1 MLVVMLSSGTWWFF
15 NPQLGKGEL
24 AVVAAGINQAA
35 IFVLMFEI
43 VKRAGPVF
51 FSTSN
56 YIATL
61 LGVALG
67 MLFFGDSYSWW
78 ILAAMV
84 LMFIGLFCVN
94 VIGASKARAIV
105 YAET

>member
-1 MLVVMLSSGTWWFF
+1 
-15 NPQLGKGEL
+15 
-24 AVVAAGINQAA
+24 
-35 IFVLMFEI
+35 
-43 VKRAGPVF
+43 
-51 FSTSN
+51 
-56 YIATL
+56 
-61 LGVALG
+61 
-67 MLFFGDSYSWW
+67 LFFGDSYSWW

>member
-1 MLVVMLSSGTWWFF
+1 
-15 NPQLGKGEL
+15 
-24 AVVAAGINQAA
+24 
-35 IFVLMFEI
+35 MFEI
-43 VKRAGPVF
+43 IRRAGPVF

-67 MLFFGDSYSWW
+67 VLFFGDAYSWW
-78 ILAAMV
+78 IWAAIV

-94 VIGASKARAIV
+94 VIGVYKPPAIACAKGKKNLSWAGRIV
-105 YAET
+105 

>member
-1 MLVVMLSSGTWWFF
+1 M
-15 NPQLGKGEL
+15 
-24 AVVAAGINQAA
+24 AAGINQAA

-94 VIGASKARAIV
+94 VIGASKARAIL